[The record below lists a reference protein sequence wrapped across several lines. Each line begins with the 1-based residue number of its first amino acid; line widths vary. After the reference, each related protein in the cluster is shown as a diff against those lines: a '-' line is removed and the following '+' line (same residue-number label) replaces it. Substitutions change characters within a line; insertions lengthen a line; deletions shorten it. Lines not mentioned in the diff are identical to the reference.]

1 MPTLFV
7 YLPCYNEAGN
17 LRRLTEEWLAEAEA
31 LARTGYQLTVIPVDD
46 RSTDDTLAI
55 ARQLA
60 QEQARV
66 RVIAHAVNQNL
77 GGVVKTAIGDFLQ
90 MSQSG
95 DLMCLMDGDD
105 THKPRFIHGMLAK
118 ITREKQ
124 CVIASR
130 YQPGARVQG
139 LQASRKL
146 FSDGARLYY
155 TLVLHVPGVK
165 DYTCGYRVYTR
176 PALQAGVARYGQ
188 ALVEKKRLCL
198 HDGAALQ
205 ALPLRLYLCRG
216 PLYPVLR
223 QQGGREQDE
232 PGQDHPGQLPHSFE
246 AAGAGMRSQEKAWTK
261 TSGKREKPPD
271 RAMLCQAVSVWCH

>member
-90 MSQSG
+90 VSQSG

-130 YQPGARVQG
+130 YQLGPG
-139 LQASRKL
+139 SRG
-146 FSDGARLYY
+146 S
-155 TLVLHVPGVK
+155 
-165 DYTCGYRVYTR
+165 R
-176 PALQAGVARYGQ
+176 PAESSSAT
-188 ALVEKKRLCL
+188 ALASTTRWSSTS
-198 HDGAALQ
+198 
-205 ALPLRLYLCRG
+205 
-216 PLYPVLR
+216 
-223 QQGGREQDE
+223 
-232 PGQDHPGQLPHSFE
+232 PG
-246 AAGAGMRSQEKAWTK
+246 
-261 TSGKREKPPD
+261 
-271 RAMLCQAVSVWCH
+271 

>member
-105 THKPRFIHGMLAK
+105 TPPSPVHPRDAG
-118 ITREKQ
+118 EN
-124 CVIASR
+124 
-130 YQPGARVQG
+130 YPGKTVRHRLPVSAGAQVQG
-139 LQASRKL
+139 SEPAESSSATALAS
-146 FSDGARLYY
+146 
-155 TLVLHVPGVK
+155 T
-165 DYTCGYRVYTR
+165 TR
-176 PALQAGVARYGQ
+176 W
-188 ALVEKKRLCL
+188 
-198 HDGAALQ
+198 
-205 ALPLRLYLCRG
+205 
-216 PLYPVLR
+216 
-223 QQGGREQDE
+223 
-232 PGQDHPGQLPHSFE
+232 S
-246 AAGAGMRSQEKAWTK
+246 S
-261 TSGKREKPPD
+261 TSLG
-271 RAMLCQAVSVWCH
+271 

>member
-66 RVIAHAVNQNL
+66 RVIA
-77 GGVVKTAIGDFLQ
+77 
-90 MSQSG
+90 
-95 DLMCLMDGDD
+95 
-105 THKPRFIHGMLAK
+105 
-118 ITREKQ
+118 
-124 CVIASR
+124 SR

-188 ALVEKKRLCL
+188 ALVEKKSFACMMELLYKLYRCGCTFAEVPFTLYYDSKEGESKMNL
-198 HDGAALQ
+198 GKTIRDSFLTA
-205 ALPLRLYLCRG
+205 LRLRVRG
-216 PLYPVLR
+216 
-223 QQGGREQDE
+223 
-232 PGQDHPGQLPHSFE
+232 
-246 AAGAGMRSQEKAWTK
+246 
-261 TSGKREKPPD
+261 
-271 RAMLCQAVSVWCH
+271 

>member
-31 LARTGYQLTVIPVDD
+31 LARTGYQLAVIPVDD

-90 MSQSG
+90 VSQSG

-165 DYTCGYRVYTR
+165 DYTGKMTNSVTTTEPGGRTI
-176 PALQAGVARYGQ
+176 PAATGCIPAPPSRQGWRAMDR
-188 ALVEKKRLCL
+188 RWWRRR
-198 HDGAALQ
+198 
-205 ALPLRLYLCRG
+205 ALP
-216 PLYPVLR
+216 
-223 QQGGREQDE
+223 
-232 PGQDHPGQLPHSFE
+232 
-246 AAGAGMRSQEKAWTK
+246 A
-261 TSGKREKPPD
+261 
-271 RAMLCQAVSVWCH
+271 

>member
-77 GGVVKTAIGDFLQ
+77 GGVVKNAIGDFLQ

-188 ALVEKKRLCL
+188 ALVEKKSFACMMELLYKLYRCGCTFAEVPFTLYYDSKEGESKMNL
-198 HDGAALQ
+198 GKTIRDSFLTA
-205 ALPLRLYLCRG
+205 LRLRVRG
-216 PLYPVLR
+216 
-223 QQGGREQDE
+223 
-232 PGQDHPGQLPHSFE
+232 
-246 AAGAGMRSQEKAWTK
+246 
-261 TSGKREKPPD
+261 
-271 RAMLCQAVSVWCH
+271 

>member
-90 MSQSG
+90 VSQPG

-118 ITREKQ
+118 IPRDNS
-124 CVIASR
+124 ASSP
-130 YQPGARVQG
+130 PGI
-139 LQASRKL
+139 SRGHG
-146 FSDGARLYY
+146 SRGS
-155 TLVLHVPGVK
+155 
-165 DYTCGYRVYTR
+165 R
-176 PALQAGVARYGQ
+176 PAESSSAT
-188 ALVEKKRLCL
+188 ALASTTRWSSTS
-198 HDGAALQ
+198 
-205 ALPLRLYLCRG
+205 
-216 PLYPVLR
+216 
-223 QQGGREQDE
+223 
-232 PGQDHPGQLPHSFE
+232 PG
-246 AAGAGMRSQEKAWTK
+246 
-261 TSGKREKPPD
+261 
-271 RAMLCQAVSVWCH
+271 

>member
-31 LARTGYQLTVIPVDD
+31 LARTGYQLAVIPVDD

-90 MSQSG
+90 VSQSG

-105 THKPRFIHGMLAK
+105 THKPRFIHGMLA
-118 ITREKQ
+118 
-124 CVIASR
+124 
-130 YQPGARVQG
+130 
-139 LQASRKL
+139 
-146 FSDGARLYY
+146 
-155 TLVLHVPGVK
+155 
-165 DYTCGYRVYTR
+165 
-176 PALQAGVARYGQ
+176 
-188 ALVEKKRLCL
+188 
-198 HDGAALQ
+198 
-205 ALPLRLYLCRG
+205 
-216 PLYPVLR
+216 
-223 QQGGREQDE
+223 
-232 PGQDHPGQLPHSFE
+232 
-246 AAGAGMRSQEKAWTK
+246 
-261 TSGKREKPPD
+261 
-271 RAMLCQAVSVWCH
+271 

>member
-165 DYTCGYRVYTR
+165 DYTCGYR
-176 PALQAGVARYGQ
+176 
-188 ALVEKKRLCL
+188 
-198 HDGAALQ
+198 
-205 ALPLRLYLCRG
+205 
-216 PLYPVLR
+216 
-223 QQGGREQDE
+223 
-232 PGQDHPGQLPHSFE
+232 
-246 AAGAGMRSQEKAWTK
+246 
-261 TSGKREKPPD
+261 D
-271 RAMLCQAVSVWCH
+271 RKSVV

>member
-90 MSQSG
+90 VSQSG

-165 DYTCGYRVYTR
+165 DYTCGYRPR
-176 PALQAGVARYGQ
+176 PPGRGGALWTGAGG
-188 ALVEKKRLCL
+188 EEELCL

-223 QQGGREQDE
+223 QQGGGEQDE
-232 PGQDHPGQLPHSFE
+232 PGQNHPGQLPHSFE

>member
-155 TLVLHVPGVK
+155 TLVLHVPGV
-165 DYTCGYRVYTR
+165 
-176 PALQAGVARYGQ
+176 ARYGQ
-188 ALVEKKRLCL
+188 ALVEKKSFACMMELLYKLYRCGCTFAEVPFTLYYDSKEGESKMNL
-198 HDGAALQ
+198 GKTIRDSFLTA
-205 ALPLRLYLCRG
+205 LRLRVRG
-216 PLYPVLR
+216 
-223 QQGGREQDE
+223 
-232 PGQDHPGQLPHSFE
+232 
-246 AAGAGMRSQEKAWTK
+246 
-261 TSGKREKPPD
+261 
-271 RAMLCQAVSVWCH
+271 

>member
-66 RVIAHAVNQNL
+66 RV
-77 GGVVKTAIGDFLQ
+77 
-90 MSQSG
+90 
-95 DLMCLMDGDD
+95 
-105 THKPRFIHGMLAK
+105 
-118 ITREKQ
+118 
-124 CVIASR
+124 
-130 YQPGARVQG
+130 QG

-188 ALVEKKRLCL
+188 ALVEKKSFACMMELLYKLYRCGCTFAEVPFTLYYDSKEGESKMNL
-198 HDGAALQ
+198 GKTIRDSFLTA
-205 ALPLRLYLCRG
+205 LRLRVRG
-216 PLYPVLR
+216 
-223 QQGGREQDE
+223 
-232 PGQDHPGQLPHSFE
+232 
-246 AAGAGMRSQEKAWTK
+246 
-261 TSGKREKPPD
+261 
-271 RAMLCQAVSVWCH
+271 

>member
-17 LRRLTEEWLAEAEA
+17 LRRLAEAEA

-188 ALVEKKRLCL
+188 ALVEKKSFACMMELLYKLYRCGCTFAEVPFTLYYDSKEGESKMNL
-198 HDGAALQ
+198 GKTIRDSFLTA
-205 ALPLRLYLCRG
+205 LRLRVRG
-216 PLYPVLR
+216 
-223 QQGGREQDE
+223 
-232 PGQDHPGQLPHSFE
+232 
-246 AAGAGMRSQEKAWTK
+246 
-261 TSGKREKPPD
+261 
-271 RAMLCQAVSVWCH
+271 

>member
-95 DLMCLMDGDD
+95 
-105 THKPRFIHGMLAK
+105 T
-118 ITREKQ
+118 
-124 CVIASR
+124 
-130 YQPGARVQG
+130 
-139 LQASRKL
+139 
-146 FSDGARLYY
+146 
-155 TLVLHVPGVK
+155 
-165 DYTCGYRVYTR
+165 
-176 PALQAGVARYGQ
+176 
-188 ALVEKKRLCL
+188 
-198 HDGAALQ
+198 
-205 ALPLRLYLCRG
+205 
-216 PLYPVLR
+216 
-223 QQGGREQDE
+223 
-232 PGQDHPGQLPHSFE
+232 
-246 AAGAGMRSQEKAWTK
+246 
-261 TSGKREKPPD
+261 
-271 RAMLCQAVSVWCH
+271 

>member
-95 DLMCLMDGDD
+95 
-105 THKPRFIHGMLAK
+105 
-118 ITREKQ
+118 
-124 CVIASR
+124 
-130 YQPGARVQG
+130 ARVQG

-188 ALVEKKRLCL
+188 ALVEKKSFACMMELLYKLYRCGCTFAEVPFTLYYDSKEGESKMNL
-198 HDGAALQ
+198 GKTIRDSFLTA
-205 ALPLRLYLCRG
+205 LRLRVRG
-216 PLYPVLR
+216 
-223 QQGGREQDE
+223 
-232 PGQDHPGQLPHSFE
+232 
-246 AAGAGMRSQEKAWTK
+246 
-261 TSGKREKPPD
+261 
-271 RAMLCQAVSVWCH
+271 

>member
-105 THKPRFIHGMLAK
+105 RLRLSRRLCPGQKVRLRRQGDFVLHQRRFLCGKGRL
-118 ITREKQ
+118 
-124 CVIASR
+124 V
-130 YQPGARVQG
+130 PG
-139 LQASRKL
+139 
-146 FSDGARLYY
+146 DGVAGRCRRGFR
-155 TLVLHVPGVK
+155 HVPGGEVVLHGSGGRFWLRRRFWRGLCLG
-165 DYTCGYRVYTR
+165 DRCGSGHGLHRNR
-176 PALQAGVARYGQ
+176 AGQFGLQLGDAGGQAGER
-188 ALVEKKRLCL
+188 LV
-198 HDGAALQ
+198 
-205 ALPLRLYLCRG
+205 
-216 PLYPVLR
+216 
-223 QQGGREQDE
+223 
-232 PGQDHPGQLPHSFE
+232 
-246 AAGAGMRSQEKAWTK
+246 
-261 TSGKREKPPD
+261 
-271 RAMLCQAVSVWCH
+271 